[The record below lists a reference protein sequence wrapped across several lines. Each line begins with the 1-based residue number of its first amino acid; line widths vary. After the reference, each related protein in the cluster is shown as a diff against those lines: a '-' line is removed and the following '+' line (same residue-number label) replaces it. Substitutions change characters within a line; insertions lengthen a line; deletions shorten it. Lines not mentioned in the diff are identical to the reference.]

1 MKKRQGF
8 ITTKKVA
15 FIGLS
20 IALAMILS
28 FVESQI
34 PALVA
39 IPGIKVGLP
48 NLVMVFLL
56 YRVGWKETVIVS
68 IVRAILVAMIFAQSP
83 VTLSFS
89 VVGAI
94 VSLTSMI
101 LLKKLN
107 WFSCIAV
114 SSVGGI
120 GHNVG
125 QIIAACFWTETAEI
139 VLYLPVLL
147 VSGTIAG
154 AVIGLIAGMLVK
166 RLEKFKF

>member
-1 MKKRQGF
+1 MKTKR
-8 ITTKKVA
+8 VA
-15 FIGLS
+15 FLGLA
-20 IALAMILS
+20 IALAMVLS

-48 NLVMVFLL
+48 NLVIVFLL
-56 YRVGWKETVIVS
+56 YKVGWKEAVIVS
-68 IVRAILVAMIFAQSP
+68 IVRTFLVSVLFGNMQTF
-83 VTLSFS
+83 TFS
-89 VVGAI
+89 VIGAA
-94 VSLTSMI
+94 VSLICMI

-114 SSVGGI
+114 SITGGVF
-120 GHNVG
+120 HNVG
-125 QIIAACFWTETAEI
+125 QIIAACIWTQTEEV

-147 VSGTIAG
+147 VSGTVAG

-166 RLEKFKF
+166 RLEKLRF